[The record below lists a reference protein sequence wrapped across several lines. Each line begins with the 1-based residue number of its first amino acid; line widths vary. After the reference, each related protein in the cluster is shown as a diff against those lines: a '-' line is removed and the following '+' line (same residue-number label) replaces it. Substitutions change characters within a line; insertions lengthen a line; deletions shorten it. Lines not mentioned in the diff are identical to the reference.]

1 MERYCQLV
9 FLTKKPSQKDV
20 KYLMSLQGKEYK
32 FFVRGRVFYYDFLR
46 EDAMKRRFINF
57 EKILSVRGTA
67 RTWKVVNKL
76 MALLK

>member
-1 MERYCQLV
+1 MMASGKVVSYILV
-9 FLTKKPSQKDV
+9 LVLLLIAITASAIF
-20 KYLMSLQGKEYK
+20 

>member
-1 MERYCQLV
+1 METSKVYTGENAKL
-9 FLTKKPSQKDV
+9 L
-20 KYLMSLQGKEYK
+20 LQGKEYK